1 MSKTKTIIII
11 VAFVLLVG
19 GLAGCITA
27 LVNLTN
33 NKPEETE
40 VGAKIILNDGK
51 YVAMNKNADSLPDS
65 NLVVEYYVT
74 GVSLSK
80 ADQIGFKADGQ
91 PLSVY
96 TDTASTGIDLT
107 DKDKALYKV
116 LVLVTGKYDIYLKNY
131 KSGVWTV
138 YMTTDQVMP
147 AAIDE
152 TGKAVAFGQ
161 TMPKR
166 MTFLRSARTSDN
178 ATVNVTATVT
188 PDGVNIKSAEWTVGW
203 NNANSDWAK
212 DKAVTEYVTME
223 SNGLNATLNCLQP
236 FGEQITLGVTVT
248 DSKNNSKSA
257 TSTVDYMKRNTF
269 NSLSYL
275 SEEQAP
281 MGEVTPTAYYV
292 TGSFAEWQPSA
303 ANELIQI
310 ADADNGWVQY
320 KATVTLNVNDEIKV
334 VKGDKSKY
342 FDGWELWS
350 GTADYAH
357 VNKETEGYGNLVI
370 DIVGKY
376 DVTLSHDKADEQ
388 SHSIKVV
395 PHNSADDSR
404 VFEFGNS
411 YTLTDTTLTLNGLSI
426 SQSLGT
432 TGNIPENFTMRVGY
446 TSEFVKAFAVD
457 TTALTAEQLAAKETS
472 IVLSAFNSTETEITL
487 FDLPD
492 EFVTKFNN
500 GEYTFEGNVMY
511 IEFMTMDGNVAGEN
525 KVYFAF
531 DFAKTIQGV
540 EIGPVVF

>member
-11 VAFVLLVG
+11 VAFVLLIG

-33 NKPEETE
+33 NKPKETE

-65 NLVVEYYVT
+65 NLVVEYYIT

-116 LVLVTGKYDIYLKNY
+116 LILVTGKYDIYLKNY

-152 TGKAVAFGQ
+152 TGKEVAFGQ
-161 TMPKR
+161 AMPQR
-166 MTFLRSARTSDN
+166 MTFLRSAASSDN
-178 ATVNVTATVT
+178 ASVNVTAMVT
-188 PDGVNIKSAEWTVGW
+188 PDGVNIKNAEWTVGW
-203 NNANSDWAK
+203 NNANNDWAK
-212 DKAVTEYVTME
+212 DKAVTDFVTVE

-275 SEEQAP
+275 AEAQAP
-281 MGEVTPTAYYV
+281 TGEVMPTAYYV
-292 TGSFAEWQPSA
+292 TGSFAEWQPNI
-303 ANELIQI
+303 ANELKQI
-310 ADADNGWVQY
+310 ADAENGWAQY
-320 KATVTLNVNDEIKV
+320 KATVTLNANDEIKV

-350 GTADYAH
+350 SEASYAH
-357 VNKETEGYGNLVI
+357 VNKDSEGYGNLVI
-370 DIVGKY
+370 DIAGKY

-388 SHSIKVV
+388 SHSIKIV
-395 PHNSADDSR
+395 PHTADSK

-411 YTLTDTTLTLNGLSI
+411 YTLTDTSLTLNGLNI

-432 TGNIPENFTMRVGY
+432 TGSTPENFTMRVGY

-457 TTALTAEQLAAKETS
+457 STALTSEQLAATETS
-472 IVLSAFNSTETEITL
+472 ITLSAFNTTETTVTL

-511 IEFMTMDGNVAGEN
+511 IEFVSAESTVGGEN